1 MKLPSPI
8 PLLLLV
14 LGYLSFTPMAMA
26 GLPNAWQITD
36 DSTVRG
42 GLLSYTNRL
51 TSEQHMVAT
60 NPTGG
65 GFVYTV
71 RARFVA
77 DHGNQTM
84 AMAYGLGDRRF
95 QIGFDLNAPGDLV
108 ATLLGGGSYTLT
120 RGGTGTNLYHTHS
133 IQFNPTNGTAR
144 YLVDG
149 VTIANNWPAIA
160 NPLAAGQ
167 VYWGAGSSPG
177 RGIMNFHQVTFQVN
191 GLGVVASYDGG
202 TTDNPDPAAQGWT
215 RQQDML
221 FPGMG
226 NGSVPDLA
234 LVPIPAWWQMWWFRG
249 LVIGGLAGVVF
260 GAYEWRIYRH
270 KKARALQEAF
280 ARRLIE
286 SQEQERKRVAG
297 ELHDSLGQNLL
308 VIKNRT
314 ALALTHRDQPE
325 KMAEQVSEISTLASA
340 AIREVREIAQNL
352 RPFQIDELGLTKSI
366 ASMARK
372 VGDASGL
379 EFRVE
384 LDDIDGALPP
394 EFEINFYR
402 IVQEC
407 LNNVVKHSQAKTVSI
422 VLRREPQGFRL
433 TVQDDG
439 RGFHGERYLE
449 NGGFGLKN
457 ITERARTMGGEVRV
471 QSSPGAGARVEL
483 TNPLR

>member
-1 MKLPSPI
+1 
-8 PLLLLV
+8 
-14 LGYLSFTPMAMA
+14 
-26 GLPNAWQITD
+26 
-36 DSTVRG
+36 
-42 GLLSYTNRL
+42 
-51 TSEQHMVAT
+51 
-60 NPTGG
+60 
-65 GFVYTV
+65 
-71 RARFVA
+71 
-77 DHGNQTM
+77 
-84 AMAYGLGDRRF
+84 
-95 QIGFDLNAPGDLV
+95 
-108 ATLLGGGSYTLT
+108 
-120 RGGTGTNLYHTHS
+120 
-133 IQFNPTNGTAR
+133 
-144 YLVDG
+144 
-149 VTIANNWPAIA
+149 
-160 NPLAAGQ
+160 
-167 VYWGAGSSPG
+167 
-177 RGIMNFHQVTFQVN
+177 
-191 GLGVVASYDGG
+191 VASYDGG
-202 TTDNPDPAAQGWT
+202 TTDIPDPAAQGWG
-215 RQQDML
+215 RQTDIL
-221 FPGMG
+221 LPGMG
-226 NGSVPDLA
+226 EGSVGDPVLIP
-234 LVPIPAWWQMWWFRG
+234 VPAWWQTWWFRG
-249 LVIGGLAGVVF
+249 LVIGCLVGLVF

-270 KKARALQEAF
+270 KKARSLQEAF

-314 ALALTHRDQPE
+314 VLALTHRDQPG
-325 KMAEQVSEISTLASA
+325 KMAEEVGEIFTLATA

-379 EFRVE
+379 EFRVD

-422 VLRREPQGFRL
+422 VLRREPRGLRL